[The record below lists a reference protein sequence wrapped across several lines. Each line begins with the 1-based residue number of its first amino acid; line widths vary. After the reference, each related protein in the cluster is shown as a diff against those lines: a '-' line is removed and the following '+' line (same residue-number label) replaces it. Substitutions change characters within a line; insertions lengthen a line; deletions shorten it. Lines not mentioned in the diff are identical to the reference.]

1 VHSGVYVAVHGHFY
15 QPPRENPYLNAIE
28 CQDSATPFHDWNQR
42 IHSECYRPN
51 AFARIVSEEGKL
63 LKIVNNFEYLSFN
76 IGSTLL
82 SWLEQYDPEVYQRII
97 EADKLSAARLN
108 GHGNAIAQVYN
119 HIIMPLAN
127 WRDKLTQIRWGKED
141 FKSRFGRDVEGMWL
155 AETAVDRET
164 LEALVLEGIKF
175 IVLAPSQAQRC
186 RAMVDEHHEHHN
198 SNNHNGEHHNSD
210 RHWIEV
216 GGSQIDP
223 TRPYRCYL
231 HGMRH
236 LGENSHS
243 ILETPYIDIFFY
255 DGPIS
260 RDMGFGDLLSSSH
273 NFANRLGQAVRGDR
287 RVSQLISVATDGE
300 TFGHHK
306 HFTEKALAYAFT
318 DEFPR
323 RDWIVTNYA
332 HYLSLNPPTWE
343 VELKPVTA
351 WSCAHGVGRWE
362 DDCGCAGEGGVW
374 HQKWR
379 KPLRQS
385 LNWLRDRL
393 TQIYSEK
400 ADNYFND
407 VWAARDAYIHVLRD
421 SLRHTTIDSTESIDE
436 FFQHYGRHDTMHPSF
451 QTAAQILQWRVDALR
466 LLEMQRH
473 ALLMFT
479 SCGWFFEEISRPEG
493 VQILRYAAR
502 AIELAADASG
512 ILLEPEF
519 IHRLADCPSNVERF
533 GNGAEVYRQLVMSSR
548 ISLEQ
553 VAAHYAI
560 SSLFANYVRSQQ
572 LYCYTI
578 EQHDYQLQRIGA
590 MSLAVGQIQLTSGI
604 THESIEYTF
613 AVLHLGGYDFHC
625 CIQPFT
631 GRRIYEKTKTELFSA
646 LQSASAAKVILS
658 MSQIFGEAYFSL
670 QHLFAE
676 DRHRILHLLSR
687 ETLTRLDQLYA
698 QVYRDNYGIL
708 AAFRRDGLEVP
719 PELLVAAEITLNQ
732 RMLSELKRLE
742 SGDLLPL
749 LELDAVATEAD
760 RLSCNLN
767 RTEAA
772 AILERSI
779 LSHIWQLV
787 YSDESVP
794 EHLSQLDL
802 ALDIADKLHLSLNLD
817 KAQELYLSFLSGEIA
832 PRCWLSDSSSSSGYH
847 NSIAILPSA
856 SMSAQELKMLLA
868 LGDRM
873 AIDVSKWIQQ
883 SDRTN
888 KSLALA

>member
-1 VHSGVYVAVHGHFY
+1 MSVALSSVSSSARSQADSGIYITVHGHFY

-28 CQDSATPFHDWNQR
+28 CQASAAPFHDWNQR

-51 AFARIVSEEGKL
+51 AFARIVSNEGKL
-63 LKIVNNFEYLSFN
+63 IRIVNNFEYLSFN

-97 EADKLSAARLN
+97 DADKISAARLN

-119 HIIMPLAN
+119 HMILPLAN
-127 WRDKLTQIRWGKED
+127 WRDKLTQIRWGMAD
-141 FKSRFGRDVEGMWL
+141 FKSRFGRKAEGMWL
-155 AETAVDRET
+155 AETAVDYET
-164 LEALVLEGIKF
+164 LEALVQEGIKF

-186 RAMVDEHHEHHN
+186 RDMQ
-198 SNNHNGEHHNSD
+198 SD
-210 RHWIEV
+210 PQHDLGDQWLEA
-216 GGSQIDP
+216 GDSQIDP

-231 HGMRH
+231 RGMRH
-236 LGENSHS
+236 LGESAGDRS
-243 ILETPYIDIFFY
+243 MLETPYIDIFFY

-273 NFANRLGQAVRGDR
+273 SFADRLGQAVRGDR
-287 RVSQLISVATDGE
+287 RDSQLISVATDGE

-306 HFTEKALAYAFT
+306 QFTEKALAYAFT

-323 RDWIVTNYA
+323 RNWIVTNYA
-332 HYLSLNPPTWE
+332 HYLSLNLPTWE

-362 DDCGCAGEGGVW
+362 DDCGCAGEGGW

-379 KPLRQS
+379 KPLRDS

-393 TQIYSEK
+393 MQIYAEVGC
-400 ADNYFND
+400 NYFND
-407 VWAARDAYIHVLRD
+407 PWVARDAYIHVLRD
-421 SLRHTTIDSTESIDE
+421 SLRYTTIDCQAKIDE
-436 FFQHYGRHDTMHPSF
+436 FFLCYSRSDTT
-451 QTAAQILQWRVDALR
+451 QTAKWRVEAIR

-502 AIELAADASG
+502 AIELAADVSG
-512 ILLEPEF
+512 ALLEPEF
-519 IHRLADCPSNVERF
+519 IQLLEYCPSNVEQF
-533 GNGAEVYRQLVMSSR
+533 GNGAEVYRQLVVTSR

-560 SSLFANYVRSQQ
+560 SSIFTNYVRSQQ
-572 LYCYTI
+572 LYCYSI
-578 EQHDYQLQRIGA
+578 EQRDYQLQRMGA
-590 MSLAVGQIQLTSGI
+590 MTVAIGQIQIASGI
-604 THESIEYTF
+604 TQESMEYTF

-625 CIQPFT
+625 CIET
-631 GRRIYEKTKTELFSA
+631 YMGGRVYEETKAELITA
-646 LQSASAAKVILS
+646 LQTASAAKVVLS
-658 MSQIFGEAYFSL
+658 MSQIFGESYFSL

-698 QVYRDNYGIL
+698 QVYRDNCGIL
-708 AAFRRDGLEVP
+708 AAFRQDGLQVP
-719 PELLVAAEITLNQ
+719 PELQVAAEITLNQ

-749 LELDAVATEAD
+749 ADLDAVAIEAD
-760 RLSCNLN
+760 RLGCNLN
-767 RTEAA
+767 RVAA
-772 AILERSI
+772 SAILERLI
-779 LSHIWQLV
+779 LAHIWQLV
-787 YSDESVP
+787 YSDEAVP
-794 EHLSQLDL
+794 EHLNQLDL
-802 ALDIADKLHLSLNLD
+802 ALDASEKLHLSLNLD

-832 PRCWLSDSSSSSGYH
+832 PRCWLSDPDYAVSDH
-847 NSIAILPSA
+847 NILALLPSD
-856 SMSAQELKMLLA
+856 SMSAQELQQLLRI
-868 LGDRM
+868 GDRM
-873 AIDVSKWIQQ
+873 AVDVYQWTHSIHE
-883 SDRTN
+883 R
-888 KSLALA
+888 KSLVLA